1 MQEQPNKKAPPKEG
15 LVSHAN
21 NKEVEVEQSDDRIT
35 PRTVA
40 SLEEANFDADPW
52 LNALSPITPATT
64 DAPIGKF
71 SWANLITGGTTPVEK
86 ESLAI

>member
-21 NKEVEVEQSDDRIT
+21 DKGLEVEQSDDRIT

-40 SLEEANFDADPW
+40 SLEEVNFDADPW

-71 SWANLITGGTTPVEK
+71 SWETLVTGSTTSAEK